1 MANVSLK
8 IKNGIK
14 SLLTKV
20 KRYFFRLKNS
30 IVKAAKETALFFK
43 NPRAYIKAAIQ
54 RKKDII
60 NDVYEPVVHDSENI
74 LEVNALKMFFP
85 IKKGFF
91 KRTVGYVKAVDGITF
106 NIKRGTTMGLVGESG
121 CGKTTVGRTVLRLYE
136 RTGGEVLFDGIDIN
150 KLKKKEL
157 RQKRPEIQIVFQD
170 PYSSLSPRLPVGEII
185 GEAVRE
191 HKIVPKAEF
200 DDYITSI

>member
-91 KRTVGYVKAVDGITF
+91 KRTVGYVKAVDG
-106 NIKRGTTMGLVGESG
+106 
-121 CGKTTVGRTVLRLYE
+121 
-136 RTGGEVLFDGIDIN
+136 
-150 KLKKKEL
+150 
-157 RQKRPEIQIVFQD
+157 
-170 PYSSLSPRLPVGEII
+170 
-185 GEAVRE
+185 
-191 HKIVPKAEF
+191 
-200 DDYITSI
+200 